1 MANEKNEKVEETK
14 VTEEA
19 TPVVE
24 TTAEVVETKV
34 KLPAKVVV
42 GNFVRKHRTGII
54 AGFTGAVGM
63 VTGLVLGVKIGK
75 GSAANAGGDITA
87 ALPDTTSSEPIE
99 IEIPTDVTVE

>member
-1 MANEKNEKVEETK
+1 MANEKKEKVEETK
-14 VTEEA
+14 VTEEV

-54 AGFTGAVGM
+54 AGFTGIAGV
-63 VTGLVLGVKIGK
+63 VAGLLLGVKIGK
-75 GSAANAGGDITA
+75 DSAANAGDITA
-87 ALPDTTSSEPIE
+87 ALPDATSSEPIE